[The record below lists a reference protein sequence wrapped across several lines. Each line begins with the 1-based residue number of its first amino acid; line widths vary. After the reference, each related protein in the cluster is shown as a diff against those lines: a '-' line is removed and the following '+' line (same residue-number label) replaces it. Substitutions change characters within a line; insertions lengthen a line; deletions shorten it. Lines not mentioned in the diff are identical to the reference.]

1 MMVLVASLT
10 QTLNKRSSISRCQ
23 KAASQYAPKQTVSSM
38 QLPRHIRKSKCFA
51 LMVLWYI
58 LAVWTKLVIPL
69 LFEKMDVCLFLIFLY
84 YESTK
89 LTWIAKYRND
99 IILFVGIEESM
110 KLGTFHIVRC
120 LIMFFKYA
128 LLNDVEVQ

>member
-1 MMVLVASLT
+1 MPEGSLAVCT
-10 QTLNKRSSISRCQ
+10 EANGFIYATA
-23 KAASQYAPKQTVSSM
+23 KAHKEIQVFRPD
-38 QLPRHIRKSKCFA
+38 
-51 LMVLWYI
+51 YI

-69 LFEKMDVCLFLIFLY
+69 LFEKMVVCLFLIFLY